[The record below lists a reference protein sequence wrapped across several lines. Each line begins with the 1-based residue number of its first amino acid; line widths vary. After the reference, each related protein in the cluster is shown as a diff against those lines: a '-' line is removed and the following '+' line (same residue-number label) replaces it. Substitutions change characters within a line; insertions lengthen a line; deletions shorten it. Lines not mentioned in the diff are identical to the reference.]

1 MTSMVRRLSFVVL
14 LLGFA
19 FGLVAIACGG
29 GDKTA
34 GTGQRIT
41 DPARVPSSTPILNPV
56 LYTIRQDG
64 QVSTSGG
71 PSITV
76 SPNSTATSAAKTY
89 TVVSGD
95 TCSAI
100 AAKFGITLDEL
111 LKANRT
117 IDAGCTN
124 IHAGDPLKI
133 PAAATPA
140 STVNSGPLGSGP
152 TPKPSGKSYVVN
164 SGDTCSGIAQSFGV
178 KVADL
183 ISINGL
189 DADCRTLRPGQT
201 LKIP

>member
-1 MTSMVRRLSFVVL
+1 MTAMARRLSFLALVL
-14 LLGFA
+14 GLS
-19 FGLVAIACGG
+19 FGLFAVACGG
-29 GDKTA
+29 GGKTA
-34 GTGQRIT
+34 GNGQRIT
-41 DPARVPSSTPILNPV
+41 DPARVPSSTPIVNPV

-64 QVSTSGG
+64 QISTSGG

-76 SPNSTATSAAKTY
+76 SPNSTATAAAKTY

-100 AAKFGITLDEL
+100 AAKFGITFDEL
-111 LKANRT
+111 KRANRT
-117 IDAGCTN
+117 IDDSCTN
-124 IHAGDPLKI
+124 IHAGDQLKI
-133 PAAATPA
+133 PARATPVA
-140 STVNSGPLGSGP
+140 TVNSGPVGGP
-152 TPKPSGKSYVVN
+152 TPKASGKNYVVN

-189 DADCRTLRPGQT
+189 DASCRTLKPGQT